1 MTAKNGT
8 GPFFRRAARGL
19 DLALFLGAL
28 LTIVI
33 VVDYFAYRPEA
44 RAKLDATKT
53 RAYSLSEQTRE
64 LLASLDGRWT
74 IALLMV
80 EEATDAAT
88 RRQIDEVLRRYRQVS
103 EAISIVRIDPTDPR
117 TLGEYE
123 ALLGR
128 LRELEADA
136 IGEYEQALDE
146 GADAFAQL
154 QLFAQQ
160 QAGQL
165 EQALTHAGEGDSARR
180 EIQQRLGLL
189 GLLAEEGGQV
199 LDAIAQARRVSEA
212 QPIPDYEGARS
223 SLATALSQWADEL
236 YAMARIYETWMQA
249 GDVNPVLAR
258 WAALVIDDYEDMAG
272 ELALAADPLAHLP
285 PLELASIGRQL
296 RRGEAAVIIGP
307 DRAAV
312 IRSDQLFPKL
322 NLREMGEGAVA
333 FDRRFRGEQVISAAI
348 RSLRV
353 GQMPMVVFVHGEASS
368 LLRADAQHADLVGV
382 ASLLDTY
389 RFDVREWRVGE
400 DDRPV
405 PRPGQR
411 AVWIIIPPASREG
424 LEPGRSEIALIRA
437 AADLIADGE
446 AVMLN
451 IYPSLLPRYKQ
462 TDAWQQLAAPFALR
476 PDTARTIYE
485 AVRVGEDR
493 FEYDRGQAVQ
503 RFEADHPISRAV
515 HGQQAYF
522 VLPVPVEMIDDEQSA
537 AVRREVIASVR
548 PSAHRW
554 LEEDWATKTAAGDE
568 IERGEPFDEPLPIVV
583 AAQRQSPM
591 GGRSQRFI
599 LVGSGG
605 WMLSYVA
612 DAVTGLGGD
621 RYALTNPGNQ
631 ELILA
636 SVHWL
641 AQMDELIAPSAVSR
655 QVARLDGI
663 DGTVA
668 LTWGLIAVVGT
679 PLGCLLLGVLVWL
692 GRRI

>member
-1 MTAKNGT
+1 MTKKVSGI
-8 GPFFRRAARGL
+8 FFRRAARGL
-19 DLALFLGAL
+19 DLALFLAAL
-28 LTIVI
+28 LTIV
-33 VVDYFAYRPEA
+33 VVVNYFARRPEA
-44 RAKLDATKT
+44 RLKLDATKT
-53 RAYSLSEQTRE
+53 RAYSLSEQTRD

-74 IALLMV
+74 IALLMA

-88 RRQIDEVLRRYRQVS
+88 RKQIDEVLRRYAQAS

-117 TLGEYE
+117 TLEEYE

-128 LRELEADA
+128 LRGLEADRIA
-136 IGEYEQALDE
+136 EYEQALDA
-146 GADAFAQL
+146 GADAFADL
-154 QLFAQQ
+154 QLFARR
-160 QAGQL
+160 QAVQL
-165 EQALTHAGEGDSARR
+165 EQVLGLVGEDDPARR

-199 LDAIAQARRVSEA
+199 LDAVAEARRISEA
-212 QPIPDYEGARS
+212 QPIPDYAGARS

-236 YAMARIYETWMQA
+236 YAMARTCEDWLTADETNAVVKRWASSVIDEYEKTA
-249 GDVNPVLAR
+249 RDLAR
-258 WAALVIDDYEDMAG
+258 
-272 ELALAADPLAHLP
+272 AADPLAHLP

-307 DRAAV
+307 DRAAI
-312 IRSDQLFPKL
+312 IRSDQLLPRIRL
-322 NLREMGEGAVA
+322 GRVDEETVA

-348 RSLRV
+348 RSLLV
-353 GQMPMVVFVHGEASS
+353 EQMPMVVFAHAEDPSM
-368 LLRADAQHADLVGV
+368 LRADAQRADLVGI
-382 ASLLDTY
+382 ASLLETY

-400 DDRPV
+400 DDRPLPV
-405 PRPGQR
+405 PGQR
-411 AVWIIIPPASREG
+411 AVWIVIPPTSRES
-424 LEPGRSEIALIRA
+424 LEPDRKEIALLRG

-451 IYPSLLPRYKQ
+451 VYPSLLPRYKQ
-462 TDAWQQLAAPFALR
+462 TDPWQRLAKPFALR
-476 PDTARTIYE
+476 PDTARTVYE
-485 AVRVGEDR
+485 AVRLGQDR

-503 RFEADHPISRAV
+503 RFETDHPISRAV

-522 VLPVPVEMIDDEQSA
+522 VLPVPIAVMDEETT
-537 AVRREVIASVR
+537 VRHDVLATVK
-548 PSAHRW
+548 PGAHRW
-554 LEEDWATKTAAGDE
+554 LEADWATKTSAGDE

-583 AAQRQSPM
+583 AGERQSPM
-591 GGRSQRFI
+591 GGRVQRFI

-612 DAVTGLGGD
+612 DAMTGLGGE

-631 ELILA
+631 ELMLA

-641 AQMDELIAPSAVSR
+641 GGMDELIAPSAVSR

-663 DGTVA
+663 DSTVA
-668 LTWGLIAVVGT
+668 LTWGLIAVVGA